1 MGDWTDLY
9 PSRVSVTTGPTAP
22 IQNSLESVNLRTEF
36 DALIYGNSGESPI
49 GQTFILR
56 RMRRDS
62 SDTLVPCVC
71 LDELTQEPDRDYPCP
86 YCSGRGFLWDEELIT
101 GYKVIAASPGG
112 SNAEVNMQKT
122 PAGKMYVP
130 AARIYFSYD
139 IDLTIDDRIVEVE
152 LDAAGDAVTPYN
164 RLVIYELSL
173 VRAMRADNAAIAF
186 WVANCQTM
194 GPETQGLVG

>member
-1 MGDWTDLY
+1 MGDWNNLY
-9 PSRVSVTTGPTAP
+9 PSRVSVTTSSLAP
-22 IQNSLESVNLRTEF
+22 IETSLESIDLRSEF
-36 DALIYGNSGESPI
+36 DWLIYGDNGETPI
-49 GQTFILR
+49 GQSFILR

-62 SDTLVPCVC
+62 NGDLVPCYC
-71 LDELTQEPDRDYPCP
+71 LDELTQEPDRDYPCQ
-86 YCSGRGFLWDEELIT
+86 YCAGRGWLWDEELIT

-139 IDLTIDDRIVEVE
+139 SDLTIDDRVVE
-152 LDAAGDAVTPYN
+152 LELDPSGNAVTPYS
-164 RLVIYELSL
+164 RVVIYELTL
-173 VRAMRADNAAIAF
+173 VRAMRGDDAAIAF